1 MFAVNGII
9 NGTLMKWGW
18 IQEPLPFWTNSTW
31 ARVTVIIINI
41 WIGIPNLMLITTGI
55 LMNIPADLL
64 ESAKIDGANAFQQY
78 TKITLP
84 YMLFITGPY
93 LLTSFTANMNNFNVI
108 YLLTAGGPA
117 NSAASSAAGSVGFTD
132 LLITWLF
139 KITTGAESQYYMASI
154 IGILVFV
161 VVALISLIVYSVLPS
176 VKNEEDFL

>member
-1 MFAVNGII
+1 
-9 NGTLMKWGW
+9 
-18 IQEPLPFWTNSTW
+18 
-31 ARVTVIIINI
+31 
-41 WIGIPNLMLITTGI
+41 
-55 LMNIPADLL
+55 
-64 ESAKIDGANAFQQY
+64 
-78 TKITLP
+78 
-84 YMLFITGPY
+84 MLFITGPY

-176 VKNEEDFL
+176 VKNEEDFQ